1 MERGTNM
8 QFHERQQDL
17 FELEDHYALAHCISA
32 DARMGKGIAV
42 QFRERFDLQT
52 LQEQAKLEPL
62 EIGRCYP
69 VGRTLNLV
77 TKAKFSNKPTY
88 SSLTQAVESMRDV
101 CLEQGI
107 TGLAM
112 PRIGCGLDRL
122 KWEKVSVIIQNT
134 FAEMDIEIVVCTV

>member
-1 MERGTNM
+1 M

-17 FELEDHYALAHCISA
+17 FELEDHYVLAHCISA

-42 QFRERFDLQT
+42 QFRERFDLHV
-52 LQEQAKLEPL
+52 LQEQAQQESL
-62 EIGRCYP
+62 EIGKCYP

-101 CLEQGI
+101 CKEKEI
-107 TGLAM
+107 THLAM

-122 KWEKVSVIIQNT
+122 KWEKVSLIIQNT
-134 FAEMDIEIVVCTV
+134 FADMDIEIVVCTV

>member
-1 MERGTNM
+1 M
-8 QFHERQQDL
+8 QFDERQQDL
-17 FELEDHYALAHCISA
+17 FELEEDYSLAHCISA

-42 QFRERFDLQT
+42 QFREKFDLQS
-52 LQEQAKLEPL
+52 LQEQAGQEPL

-88 SSLTQAVESMRDV
+88 LSLTQAVESMRTV
-101 CLEQGI
+101 CEEQGI
-107 TGLAM
+107 TRLAM

-122 KWEKVSVIIQNT
+122 KWEKVSIIIQNT
-134 FAEMDIEIVVCTV
+134 FADMDIEIVVCAV

>member
-1 MERGTNM
+1 M

-17 FELEDHYALAHCISA
+17 FDLGDDYMLAHCISA

-42 QFRERFDLQT
+42 QFCERFGLEN
-52 LQEQAKLEPL
+52 LQEQAKQEPL

-69 VGRTLNLV
+69 VERTLNLV

-88 SSLTQAVESMRDV
+88 QSLTNAVKSMRDV
-101 CLEQGI
+101 CVMEGI
-107 TGLAM
+107 TKLAM

-122 KWEKVSVIIQNT
+122 KWEKVSPIIQEA
-134 FAEMDIEIVVCTV
+134 FADTDVEIIVCTV

>member
-1 MERGTNM
+1 M

-17 FELEDHYALAHCISA
+17 FELGDEYTLAHCISA

-42 QFRERFDLQT
+42 QFRERFGLEN
-52 LQEQAKLEPL
+52 LQEQAKQEPL

-77 TKAKFSNKPTY
+77 TKAKFSNKLTY
-88 SSLTQAVESMRDV
+88 QSLTNAVESMRDV
-101 CLEQGI
+101 CVMEGI
-107 TGLAM
+107 TKLAM

-122 KWEKVSVIIQNT
+122 KWEKVSQIIQKT
-134 FAEMDIEIVVCTV
+134 FADTDVEIIICTL

>member
-1 MERGTNM
+1 M

-17 FELEDHYALAHCISA
+17 FDLGDDYMLAHCISA

-42 QFRERFDLQT
+42 QFRERFGLEN
-52 LQEQAKLEPL
+52 LQEQAKQEPL

-88 SSLTQAVESMRDV
+88 QSLTNAVESTREV
-101 CLEQGI
+101 CVMKGI
-107 TGLAM
+107 NKLAM

-122 KWEKVSVIIQNT
+122 KWEKVSPIIQEA
-134 FAEMDIEIVVCTV
+134 FADTDVEIIVCTL

>member
-1 MERGTNM
+1 M

-17 FELEDHYALAHCISA
+17 FDLGDAYSLAHCISA

-42 QFRERFDLQT
+42 QFRERFGLEN
-52 LQEQAKLEPL
+52 LQEQAKQEPL

-88 SSLTQAVESMRDV
+88 QSLTNAVESMRNV
-101 CLEQGI
+101 CVMEGI
-107 TGLAM
+107 TKLAM

-122 KWEKVSVIIQNT
+122 KWEKVSPIIQKA
-134 FAEMDIEIVVCTV
+134 FADTDGEIVVCTV